1 VQISRSWKSLLLGLG
16 LLAGYARS
24 PVVAAPAEI
33 VDIRDLEVRVWTAD
47 ESKIPGLER
56 EVTHLMQ
63 VNAKSVPAH
72 HMLSHIFVRIFSND
86 PSDIYM
92 LRQAADLAQQA
103 VDLAPQDPAGY
114 TALAD
119 ILDLMG
125 NTDGALKLLKNA
137 ESRGIKPNWR
147 FAFTRARLSADSGT
161 TTKVLDLLG
170 QALSYQDALPDIVV
184 PYVVAVLHAD
194 AQPDELIAQLKS
206 WNKHYPSQLFDLTL
220 AITYSEQGAV
230 KQAHAIYEAM
240 LKTNPKNIEARINN
254 AILLYRDLQQPR
266 KAVVQLEQLLSDPLA
281 DLTPSLRSTVVSH
294 LGAAFVGA
302 KSWDKARRS
311 FIGAMDLETERQ
323 QQLTEF
329 IGKTYKSANAH
340 ANLASLLAELSEH
353 AGGAGPL
360 YAMLGETLS
369 ERLSKHDAA
378 IKAYTDA
385 ITLDPSRSDYY
396 TGMGLAL
403 YRKKSYL
410 AALKVFTTASE
421 LDPGDAVPR
430 YNQACV
436 LALLGRAEES
446 LQILAEAIA
455 LDPRLAMSAK
465 TDHDFISIAHS
476 DKFHHVVDTTT
487 PGPTFDVAH

>member
-1 VQISRSWKSLLLGLG
+1 MPKFIILG
-16 LLAGYARS
+16 LLLIAGQPRS
-24 PVVAAPAEI
+24 AVAAEAATSFES
-33 VDIRDLEVRVWTAD
+33 RDLEVRVWTAD
-47 ESKIPGLER
+47 ESTIPLLER

-72 HMLSHIFVRIFSND
+72 HMLSHIFVRIFSSD

-125 NTDGALKLLKNA
+125 NTDGALKLLTNA

-147 FAFTRARLSADSGT
+147 FAFTRARLSADSAS
-161 TTKVLDLLG
+161 TTKVLELLG
-170 QALSYQDALPDIVV
+170 QSLSFKDALPDIVV

-194 AQPDELIAQLKS
+194 TQAEDLISQLKV
-206 WNKHYPSQLFDLTL
+206 WNRKYPSQLFDLTL

-230 KQAHAIYEAM
+230 DKAHEIYEAM
-240 LKTNPKNIEARINN
+240 LKINPKNIEAKINN
-254 AILLYRDLQQPR
+254 AILLYRDLHQPK
-266 KAVVQLEQLLSDPLA
+266 KAVVQLEQLLNDPKA
-281 DLTPSLRSTVVSH
+281 NLTPSLRSTVVSH
-294 LGAAFVGA
+294 LGAAFVGVR
-302 KSWDKARRS
+302 SWDKARRS
-311 FIGAMDLETERQ
+311 FITAMDLETDRQ
-323 QQLTEF
+323 QQLTDF
-329 IGKTYKSANAH
+329 IGKIYKGANAH
-340 ANLASLLAELSEH
+340 ANLASLLTELSEH
-353 AGGAGPL
+353 ASGPGQL

-378 IKAYTDA
+378 IRAYTDA

-436 LALLGRAEES
+436 LSLLGRDEES

-455 LDPRLAMSAK
+455 LDPRLAFSAK
-465 TDHDFISIAHS
+465 TDRDFANISQSA
-476 DKFHHVVDTTT
+476 KFRHVVDTTQES
-487 PGPTFDVAH
+487 PTVDIAH

>member
-1 VQISRSWKSLLLGLG
+1 MTSPFA
-16 LLAGYARS
+16 LAESSAT
-24 PVVAAPAEI
+24 
-33 VDIRDLEVRVWTAD
+33 RDLEVRVWTSD
-47 ESKIPGLER
+47 ESKIPSLER

-63 VNAKSVPAH
+63 VDAKSVAAH
-72 HMLSHIFVRIFSND
+72 HMLSHIFVRIFTND

-103 VDLAPQDPAGY
+103 VDLSPNDPAGY

-125 NTDGALKLLKNA
+125 NTEGALKLLRHA

-147 FAFTRARLSADSGT
+147 FAFTRARLSADTAT
-161 TTKVLDLLG
+161 TSKVLDLLG
-170 QALSYQDALPDIVV
+170 QALSFKDSLSDVVV

-194 AQPDELIAQLKS
+194 TPPEELITQLNQ
-206 WNKHYPSQLFDLTL
+206 WNRKYPSPLFDLTL
-220 AITYSEQGAV
+220 AITYSEQGAA
-230 KQAHAIYEAM
+230 KKAHQIYEAM
-240 LKTNPKNIEARINN
+240 LKVNPANVEARINN
-254 AILLYRDLQQPR
+254 AILLYRDLKQPQ
-266 KAVVQLEQLLSDPLA
+266 KAIVQLEDLLSGRSQ
-281 DLTPSLRSTVVSH
+281 DLTQSLKSTVVSH
-294 LGAAFVGA
+294 LGAAFVEI
-302 KSWDKARRS
+302 KSWEKARRS
-311 FIGAMDLETERQ
+311 FVQAMDLETDRQ

-329 IGKTYKSANAH
+329 IGKTYKGANAH
-340 ANLASLLAELSEH
+340 ANLAALLAELSEH
-353 AGGAGPL
+353 ASGPGPL
-360 YAMLGETLS
+360 FAMLGDTLS
-369 ERLSKHDAA
+369 QRLSKHDDA

-385 ITLDPSRSDYY
+385 ITLDPSRSEYY

-436 LALLGRAEES
+436 LALLGRDEES

-455 LDPRLAMSAK
+455 LDPRLAISAR
-465 TDHDFISIAHS
+465 TDHDFASIARTS
-476 DKFHHVVDTTT
+476 KFIHVVDTSQSGSATGLT
-487 PGPTFDVAH
+487 H